1 MFDMKAF
8 NYSMPVEILSGK
20 NIICDKYEIFGKHGK
35 RAMIITGGSSSKKN
49 GSLSDVEFALKKSKI
64 DYFIFDEVEENPSI
78 ETVEKA
84 RKLAQRFD
92 VDFIVGIGGG
102 SPIDAGKAVAI
113 LLANLDMDAK
123 DIFDTPNLN
132 SIPLIAVPTTAGTG
146 TEVTQYAIL
155 TDHRA
160 KTKRNFNQSVFP
172 KVAFLDASYLMT
184 TPDEVTINT
193 SIDALSH
200 LIEGYLSSKSNFMS
214 DIFAREGLRLFS
226 EVKDSIK
233 KRAFDFDVR
242 EKLLWIST
250 LAGIVIAQS
259 GTSLPHG
266 MGYALTYNKG
276 LKHGMANGILL
287 AEYLNCSKSLYK
299 VEDIINLMRFASI
312 ENFGIYLKSLFGDI
326 NLEIDESELRDYANS
341 MMENKGKLKN
351 HPLDINFDQMYDIY
365 FQSLKK
371 YIIK

>member
-1 MFDMKAF
+1 MQMLS
-8 NYSMPVEILSGK
+8 YSMPVEILSGK
-20 NIICDKYEIFGKHGK
+20 NIIYDKYEVFRRYGK

-49 GSLSDVEFALKKSKI
+49 GSLRDVESALEKSKI
-64 DYFIFDEVEENPSI
+64 EYFIFDEVEENPSV

-84 RKLAQRFD
+84 RQLAQKFGTE
-92 VDFIVGIGGG
+92 FIVGIGGG

-113 LLANLDMDAK
+113 LLANLSMDAQE
-123 DIFDTPNLN
+123 IFDTPNLN

-200 LIEGYLSSKSNFMS
+200 LIEGYLSSKANFMS

-233 KRAFDFDVR
+233 NRVFDFDVR

-287 AEYLNCSKSLYK
+287 AAYLNCSKSMCK
-299 VEDIINLMRFASI
+299 VDDIISLMRFDSI
-312 ENFGIYLKSLFGDI
+312 EDFAIYLANLFGEI
-326 NLEIDESELRDYANS
+326 NLELDESELKDYANI
-341 MMENKGKLKN
+341 MMANRSKLKN
-351 HPLDINFDQMYDIY
+351 HPLDINFDKMYDIY